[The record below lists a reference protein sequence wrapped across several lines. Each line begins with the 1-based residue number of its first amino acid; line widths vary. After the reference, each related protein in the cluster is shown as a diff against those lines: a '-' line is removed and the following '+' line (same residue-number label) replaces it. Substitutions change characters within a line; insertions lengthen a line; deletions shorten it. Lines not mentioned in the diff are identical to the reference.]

1 MCIYV
6 WNTFF
11 VDFFS
16 FLEGLEA
23 NKHGSFQFLHI
34 NVVVL
39 IWHFERKKLSDFS
52 KNKKGG
58 EDSKNKGTKIAFL
71 ILFTLIYPQR

>member
-11 VDFFS
+11 VDFFF

-52 KNKKGG
+52 KKKKNGG
-58 EDSKNKGTKIAFL
+58 KAQKTKVL
-71 ILFTLIYPQR
+71 KLLFSFCSH

>member
-1 MCIYV
+1 MYG
-6 WNTFF
+6 THFF

-39 IWHFERKKLSDFS
+39 VWHFERKKLSDFS
-52 KNKKGG
+52 EKKKGG
-58 EDSKNKGTKIAFL
+58 ETQRTKVL
-71 ILFTLIYPQR
+71 KLLFSFCSH